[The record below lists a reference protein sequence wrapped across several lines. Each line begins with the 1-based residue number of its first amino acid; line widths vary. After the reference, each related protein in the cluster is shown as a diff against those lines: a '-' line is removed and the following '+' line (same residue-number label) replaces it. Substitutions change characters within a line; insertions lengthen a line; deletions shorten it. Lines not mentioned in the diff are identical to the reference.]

1 MTNGPSERVAL
12 QTQTSLAFP
21 QPLRFLAVW
30 QMLEYTAKQMQARLE
45 IEVAQKLSSS
55 YLPEEEE
62 EEETRRQA
70 ELCDIHGEFYMSAS
84 GGISFLVRRSSGASR
99 GWSSLEFDT
108 GLYRSIEEVPEHR
121 LHGIEAVLLCC
132 RTYLTEH
139 CLPDSEAPAASRAAS
154 NAAH

>member
-1 MTNGPSERVAL
+1 MVNEFSERQELAL
-12 QTQTSLAFP
+12 RASLVFP

-55 YLPEEEE
+55 YLPEEDAD
-62 EEETRRQA
+62 TQRQA

-108 GLYRSIEEVPEHR
+108 VPYSTIEEMPQHR
-121 LHGIEAVLLCC
+121 LHGVEAALVYC

-139 CLPDSEAPAASRAAS
+139 CLPDSEAPAASGAAS